1 MKNYI
6 VYNRDGEI
14 LRTGMCPDSM
24 VRIQAQGE
32 GELVMEGKANDIEHK
47 IINGK
52 IIRKTEE
59 EIALIKK
66 EMEPD
71 PKERLISQRMHEIMR
86 RQAIEEL
93 TKEGKI

>member
-6 VYNRDGEI
+6 IYNESGTI
-14 LRTGMCPDSM
+14 LRTGICPENM
-24 VRIQAQGE
+24 VKIQAQKGE
-32 GELVMEGKANDIEHK
+32 FVMEGKANDIEDR
-47 IINGK
+47 IINGE
-52 IIRKTEE
+52 IIRKTER

-66 EMEPD
+66 KMEPD
-71 PKERLISQRMHEIMR
+71 PKEQLISQRMHEIMR